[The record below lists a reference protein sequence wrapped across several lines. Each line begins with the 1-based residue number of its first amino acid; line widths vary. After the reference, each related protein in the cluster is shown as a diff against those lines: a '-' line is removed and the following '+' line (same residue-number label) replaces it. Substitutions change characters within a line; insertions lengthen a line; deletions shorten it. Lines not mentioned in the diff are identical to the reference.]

1 MKGAT
6 AMKLSA
12 SIKPIS
18 YLKTN
23 AGRLIRD
30 LFIHRGT
37 VVITQNGEAR
47 AIVQDIATYEQ
58 TQESLALLKVL
69 TQSRKSIEA
78 GNYKPLHKAFGDLKA
93 RPMP

>member
-1 MKGAT
+1 
-6 AMKLSA
+6 MKLSA

-18 YLKTN
+18 YLKAN

-37 VVITQNGEAR
+37 VVITQNGEAK
-47 AIVQDIATYEQ
+47 AIVQDIATYEH

-93 RPMP
+93 RTQALS